1 MHETNCG
8 QAMDAVSRLQ
18 TTNYDKPTNIED
30 FFFTKDD
37 EQLLV
42 EDIVYGREPFPYAA
56 KNGILLWGSF
66 GTGKTTMAKA
76 LPILIERHKHGSEDD
91 TVFHCEV
98 IKCDGTE
105 RGDILMKRID
115 KILSVSPIYNA
126 SMLHYL
132 IFDEVDN
139 LTPQTQRT
147 LKSVMNLQRVI
158 FILTTNYVHRID
170 KGVVDRCHAV
180 EMTGAS
186 EAAFRRF
193 AQRVAVDY
201 GVQLEDQAVN
211 RLIAKSDGSMRGFV
225 SGITRMA
232 RLAQRAA

>member
-1 MHETNCG
+1 MTETNCG

-18 TTNYDKPTNIED
+18 TTNYDKPTKIED
-30 FFFTKDD
+30 FFFTHDD
-37 EQLLV
+37 ERLLV
-42 EDIVYGREPFPYAA
+42 EDIVHGREPFPYAA

-76 LPILIERHKHGSEDD
+76 FPLLLERHRHGYEGDE
-91 TVFHCEV
+91 VFHCEL

-105 RGDILMKRID
+105 RGDLLMKRID
-115 KILSVSPIYNA
+115 RILDVSPVFNA
-126 SMLHYL
+126 GNLHYL

-170 KGVVDRCHAV
+170 RGVVDRCYAV
-180 EMTGAS
+180 EMNGAS
-186 EAAFRRF
+186 EASFRRF

-201 GVQLEDQAVN
+201 GIVFDDDAVGK
-211 RLIAKSDGSMRGFV
+211 LIAKTDGSMRGFI